1 MSRHSIM
8 ASAVSALL
16 VLALAASGARAAGP
30 AFNGADVL
38 AKSRATYAA
47 LTSYSDTGVVTTEF
61 SLARDQPPSVEHS
74 SFRTAY
80 QAPRKFLL
88 DFHKPSDVERTVIWS
103 DGEQFHTWWSATGVH
118 DAYPRGQG
126 STAFAVS
133 SLPTLGAVM
142 AVPPLLFSQAGLH
155 GTLTDFELTRSAGIE
170 TLERRSYYRLEG
182 MVSLAYGTGAVSG
195 GRSTTIWIDTETLL
209 VGKILEDTPSNSM
222 AGTTDRVTTRYLSPQ
237 RNPPVDPKLFQFVW
251 PKS

>member
-1 MSRHSIM
+1 MSRLNMI
-8 ASAVSALL
+8 ARAASALL
-16 VLALAASGARAAGP
+16 MVTLAAGAARAAGP
-30 AFNGADVL
+30 TFNGADVL
-38 AKSRATYAA
+38 ARSRATYAA
-47 LTSYSDTGVVTTEF
+47 MTSYSDTGVVTTEF
-61 SLARDQPPSVEHS
+61 SLTSDQPLVVEHS

-80 QAPRKFLL
+80 HAPRKFLL
-88 DFHKPSDVERTVIWS
+88 DFHKPEDVERTVIWS

-118 DAYPRGQG
+118 DAYPRGEG

-133 SLPTLGAVM
+133 SLPTLGAVL

-170 TLERRSYYRLEG
+170 TLESRSYYRLEG
-182 MVSLAYGTGAVSG
+182 RVNLAYGTGAVSG

-209 VGKILEDTPSNSM
+209 VGKILEDTPSNSI
-222 AGTTDRVTTRYLSPQ
+222 AGSTERVTTRYLSPQ
-237 RNPPVDPKLFQFVW
+237 RNPPVDPTIFQFVW